1 MSIIPLVC
9 FSVILFKS
17 NKMSDISNITIF
29 ALSIIYIL
37 FSLLSM
43 YLHPYRY
50 TSLLSPYRV
59 TRVSLL
65 TPSLL
70 LLMSVPCSV
79 IICVG
84 GWWVWVGVGVLG
96 GGIIFF
102 VVVRPHAE
110 NKNNVRSVFNYGV
123 ICVFVGFKYHAAKLS
138 HYNLP
143 EDPTV
148 VFIFISVLLCFIC
161 VIVSLLFH
169 FYVFV

>member
-1 MSIIPLVC
+1 MNDLTENKQKLKYQLMKNQLQEKQLEKQNKIIEDKYSSWYSFFLNILFHCISVSIIPLVC

-84 GWWVWVGVGVLG
+84 GWWVWVGVGVL
-96 GGIIFF
+96 
-102 VVVRPHAE
+102 
-110 NKNNVRSVFNYGV
+110 RSEEHTSELQSQG
-123 ICVFVGFKYHAAKLS
+123 
-138 HYNLP
+138 
-143 EDPTV
+143 
-148 VFIFISVLLCFIC
+148 
-161 VIVSLLFH
+161 
-169 FYVFV
+169 